1 MLIGNKNSFGI
12 EYEIRDRF
20 GSFIYCNFRFWL
32 GGIPVGDW
40 DEECVLG
47 VLIHSAVGFIEYRGN
62 RHFIGGDLL
71 EPQILWNR
79 IKEFTDTGNDEMLWI
94 GIEGQYRMRFL
105 LHLIADDSL
114 ETVAD
119 VVVVDRADRMQ
130 RLLWCRLDD
139 NIVNELILEK
149 ETVDD
154 VVAKFIE
161 CAAKV

>member
-20 GSFIYCNFRFWL
+20 GNFVYCNFRFWL
-32 GGIPVGDW
+32 GGIPVGNW

-47 VLIHSAVGFIEYRGN
+47 VLIHSAAGFIAYRGN

-79 IKEFTDTGNDEMLWI
+79 IKEFTDTGNDAMLWI

-105 LHLIADDSL
+105 LHLIADDPL
-114 ETVAD
+114 EKVAH
-119 VVVVDRADRMQ
+119 VVVVDRADGMQ
-130 RLLWCRLDD
+130 RLLWCRFDD
-139 NIVNELILEK
+139 NIVSELILEK

-161 CAAKV
+161 CAAGA